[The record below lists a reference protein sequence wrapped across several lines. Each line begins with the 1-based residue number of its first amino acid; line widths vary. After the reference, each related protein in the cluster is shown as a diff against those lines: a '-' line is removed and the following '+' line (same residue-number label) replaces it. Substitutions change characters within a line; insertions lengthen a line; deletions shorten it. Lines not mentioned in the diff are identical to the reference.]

1 MKKKF
6 DLGFK
11 FEKKKILRYVFR
23 MFMWHKEFHQKDVK
37 NSGWKAVAEE
47 LRFEDGKNYNQ
58 YSIPKQVFL

>member
-1 MKKKF
+1 
-6 DLGFK
+6 
-11 FEKKKILRYVFR
+11 

-37 NSGWKAVAEE
+37 NNGWKAVAEE